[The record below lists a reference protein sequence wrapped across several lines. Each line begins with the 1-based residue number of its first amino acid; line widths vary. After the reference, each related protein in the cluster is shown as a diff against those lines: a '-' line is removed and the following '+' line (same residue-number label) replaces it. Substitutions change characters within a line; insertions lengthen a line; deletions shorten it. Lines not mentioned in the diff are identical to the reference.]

1 MPITQSA
8 KKAYRQ
14 SIRRRARNMQNI
26 KAVKGV
32 IKSYKKL
39 LVTSR
44 EEAQKT
50 LPQVYARIDKLAKT
64 HYINK
69 RKADR
74 MKSRLARKL
83 NTVNK

>member
-14 SIRRRARNMQNI
+14 SIRRRVRNLENI
-26 KAVKGV
+26 KAVKTV
-32 IKSYKKL
+32 VKSYKKL
-39 LVTSR
+39 LGGSSV
-44 EEAQKT
+44 EEAKKT

-83 NTVNK
+83 RVK

>member
-14 SIRRRARNMQNI
+14 SIRRRVRNLSNA
-26 KAVKGV
+26 KAVKSV
-32 IKSYKKL
+32 VKSYRKL
-39 LVTSR
+39 IGTSR
-44 EEAQKT
+44 EEAVAT

-64 HYINK
+64 NYINK

-74 MKSRLARKL
+74 MKSRLAKRLAVKA
-83 NTVNK
+83 